1 MNFLYSVH
9 RFENSLIAFLSSF
22 QDDDPEP
29 QVLTAN
35 ASNMGDFLGE
45 MEETKQQP
53 NNVRV
58 STNKLQKDAGLNE
71 KARYVFVWGP

>member
-9 RFENSLIAFLSSF
+9 QFENCLIAFLSSF

-29 QVLTAN
+29 QVLTGN

-45 MEETKQQP
+45 MEEIKQQP

-58 STNKLQKDAGLNE
+58 STNKLQKDVGLNE
-71 KARYVFVWGP
+71 KARYVFV